1 MIAKLYDIK
10 HHGEDGPMGIERR
23 AILAGGVALAAWGSI
38 PAKAQTAPL
47 DIAVIDRRRILR
59 AAKRYLAE
67 QPVTITAFR
76 AERSP
81 GTAHDYY
88 SEGDYWWPNPTDP
101 GGPYVRRDGYSNPAR
116 FDAHRQA
123 LIRFSVQV
131 PALVAAWR
139 LTGDLRYA
147 RHAQRHLDA
156 WIVDPETRMAPHLDF
171 AQALIGINTG
181 RGIGVI
187 DTLHL
192 VEVARAVAV
201 LDSGSPQRFRLAHG
215 DAIRDW
221 FRAYLTWLTTSK
233 NGTDERDEQNNHGSC
248 WALQAAEFA
257 RLVGDEA
264 VRSFVRDRFR
274 TRLIPDQ
281 IAPDGSQPRELARTK
296 PYSYSLFNLDVLATL
311 AHVASDDGDL
321 WRFATSDGRSLARA
335 LAFMAPYIADKARW
349 PFKPDVEYFDAL
361 PVRQVA
367 LLFGG
372 QALGRTADLDLWKR
386 LNPDP
391 QLPEIIRNFPLRQP
405 LLWV

>member
-1 MIAKLYDIK
+1 
-10 HHGEDGPMGIERR
+10 MGIERR
-23 AILAGGVALAAWGSI
+23 AILAGGMALAAWGTGAAAAAGNES
-38 PAKAQTAPL
+38 L
-47 DIAVIDRRRILR
+47 DIAAIDRRRILL

-76 AERSP
+76 AARSP

-88 SEGDYWWPNPTDP
+88 SEGDYWWPNPADP

-123 LIRFSVQV
+123 LIRLSVQV

-139 LTGDLRYA
+139 VTGDLRYA

-156 WIVDPETRMAPHLDF
+156 WFVDPQTRMAPHLDF

-201 LDSGSPQRFRLAHG
+201 LDSVSPQRFRLAHG
-215 DAIRDW
+215 NAIRDW
-221 FRAYLTWLTTSK
+221 FRAYLRWLTTSK
-233 NGTDERDEQNNHGSC
+233 NGTDERDERNNHGSC

-257 RLVGDEA
+257 RLVGDEP

-296 PYSYSLFNLDVLATL
+296 PYSYSLFNLDVLAAL

-321 WRFATSDGRSLARA
+321 WRFATPDGRSLAGA
-335 LAFMAPYIADKARW
+335 LAFMAPYIADKTRW
-349 PFKPDVEYFDAL
+349 PFKSDVEYFDAL
-361 PVRQVA
+361 PVRQVV

-391 QLPEIIRNFPLRQP
+391 QPPEIIRNFPLRQP
-405 LLWV
+405 VLWV